1 MINIE
6 YLNTLGIPALVY
18 EISKIQKQLSST
30 DYKIIKSYEYS
41 LAGLELP
48 YDIEDLNKER
58 DLLRA
63 DINSIREIIQNKRNE
78 STV

>member
-18 EISKIQKQLSST
+18 EISKIQKQLNST
-30 DYKIIKSYEYS
+30 DYKIIKSYEYN

-48 YDIEDLNKER
+48 YNI
-58 DLLRA
+58 
-63 DINSIREIIQNKRNE
+63 
-78 STV
+78 